1 MFFCKLNERMRL
13 VLVIIIFLFVVIAA
27 KVFYIQVISYKKLNK
42 YAKDLWSRNLPLEA
56 NRGNIY
62 DTNGNVLA
70 NSITTTSLVL
80 IPNQIK
86 NKENTAKQLSQILN
100 TDYKDMLAHVSKRTS
115 IERVHPEGRR
125 LSNDVADKINSLKL
139 PGVYLVKEAKR
150 NYPYDTLLSHTL
162 GFVGIDNQG
171 LGGIEL
177 IYDKYLT
184 GEYGAIK
191 YFSDAKGS
199 KLKLSQVYEQPQS
212 GMNIT
217 LTINLKIQQALER
230 ELDNALKMYNPDGA
244 WGIVMNPNNGEILA
258 LASRPTFSPN
268 NYKDYSIEE
277 INRNLPIWMTYEPG
291 STFKIISLSGALNE
305 KLIDLDK
312 DHYYDTGSVKVSGAT
327 IHCWKHGGHG
337 AQTYLEVVE
346 NSCNTGFVSIGFKLG
361 KDKLFKY
368 IKDFGFGSKTGIEL
382 NGEENG
388 IIFNPSKIGDLE
400 TATTAFGQGVS
411 VTALQQITAVS
422 AAVNGGTLY
431 KPYIVKSINEPQTN
445 QVVLKNE
452 PKVIRKVI
460 SNEASDKVKYALESV
475 VAKGTGHNAYIADYR
490 VGGKTGTAQKVSNGV
505 YMQGNYITSFIGI
518 MPSNNPEVVVYIA
531 VDNAKGIT
539 QYGGTVAAPLA
550 REVMKS
556 IIDILD
562 IKPDKNGIP
571 KEDNYIDK
579 KYVSVPNVTGLDI
592 IDAKKILKNFTIISE
607 GSGKVLYQSPIS
619 GTKLEEGEVV
629 RIFLG

>member
-1 MFFCKLNERMRL
+1 M
-13 VLVIIIFLFVVIAA
+13 A
-27 KVFYIQVISYKKLNK
+27 
-42 YAKDLWSRNLPLEA
+42 
-56 NRGNIY
+56 
-62 DTNGNVLA
+62 
-70 NSITTTSLVL
+70 
-80 IPNQIK
+80 
-86 NKENTAKQLSQILN
+86 
-100 TDYKDMLAHVSKRTS
+100 
-115 IERVHPEGRR
+115 
-125 LSNDVADKINSLKL
+125 
-139 PGVYLVKEAKR
+139 
-150 NYPYDTLLSHTL
+150 TL
-162 GFVGIDNQG
+162 
-171 LGGIEL
+171 
-177 IYDKYLT
+177 
-184 GEYGAIK
+184 
-191 YFSDAKGS
+191 
-199 KLKLSQVYEQPQS
+199 
-212 GMNIT
+212 
-217 LTINLKIQQALER
+217 
-230 ELDNALKMYNPDGA
+230 
-244 WGIVMNPNNGEILA
+244 
-258 LASRPTFSPN
+258 
-268 NYKDYSIEE
+268 
-277 INRNLPIWMTYEPG
+277 
-291 STFKIISLSGALNE
+291 
-305 KLIDLDK
+305 
-312 DHYYDTGSVKVSGAT
+312 
-327 IHCWKHGGHG
+327 
-337 AQTYLEVVE
+337 
-346 NSCNTGFVSIGFKLG
+346 NTGFVSIGFKLG

-518 MPSNNPEVVVYIA
+518 MPSNKPEVVVYIA

-592 IDAKKILKNFTIISE
+592 IDAKKVLKNFTIISE

>member
-388 IIFNPSKIGDLE
+388 IIFNPLKIGDLE

-518 MPSNNPEVVVYIA
+518 MPSNKPEVVVYIA

-592 IDAKKILKNFTIISE
+592 IDAKKVLKNFTIISE

>member
-258 LASRPTFSPN
+258 LASRPTFSPS

-388 IIFNPSKIGDLE
+388 IIFNPLKIGDLE

-518 MPSNNPEVVVYIA
+518 MPSNKPEVVVYIA

-592 IDAKKILKNFTIISE
+592 IDAKKVLKNFTIISE

>member
-177 IYDKYLT
+177 IYDNYLT

-518 MPSNNPEVVVYIA
+518 MPSNKPEVVVYIA

-592 IDAKKILKNFTIISE
+592 IDAKKVLKNFTIISE